1 MIIDRRKQVVEAASK
16 SFALFGYKA
25 TTMDQIAKIANVGK
39 GTIYTFFANKE
50 ELFDEILQQVIQE
63 LGHIVEAE
71 IQADKPF
78 FENLYRVLD
87 RSLDYRSQ
95 HELVIQLS
103 HEVKDFGTQ
112 KANEGLSKI
121 ESTILQYIEQAIRQ
135 GIAKNELRA
144 CDPAVTSFVMLKL
157 YVALTAEWRKTHE
170 PLEKEAIKEYFRLY
184 FIEGL
189 SPKV

>member
-1 MIIDRRKQVVEAASK
+1 LIIDRRKQVVQAASK

-63 LGHIVEAE
+63 MRHIVEGE
-71 IQADKPF
+71 IQEDKSF
-78 FENLYRVLD
+78 FDNLYRVLD
-87 RSLDYRSQ
+87 RLLDYRSH
-95 HELVIQLS
+95 HELIIQLS
-103 HEVKDFGTQ
+103 HEVRDFGTQ
-112 KANEGLSKI
+112 KAKEGLSKI
-121 ESTILQYIEQAIRQ
+121 ESTILQYIEQEIRQ

-144 CDPAVTSFVMLKL
+144 CDPTVTSFVMLKL
-157 YVALTAEWRKTHE
+157 YVALTAEWRKTNE